1 MLGYIYI
8 YVCMLNIQ
16 CFAQNVLPLFVNL
29 FVLQDSAQNLAN
41 AISVCFSSL
50 VLTTVKH
57 SPC

>member
-1 MLGYIYI
+1 M
-8 YVCMLNIQ
+8 YVCMYVKYTVF
-16 CFAQNVLPLFVNL
+16 CPKCAAAFCYL